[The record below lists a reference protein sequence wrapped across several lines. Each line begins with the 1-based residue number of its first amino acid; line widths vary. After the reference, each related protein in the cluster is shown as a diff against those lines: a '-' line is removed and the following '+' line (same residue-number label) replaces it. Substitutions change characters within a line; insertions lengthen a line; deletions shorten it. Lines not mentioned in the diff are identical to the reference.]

1 MRAKTIKHAEF
12 EILKYLLTGRGT
24 NLAECH
30 GLTDLGKHLG
40 VEYPENG
47 LTPVPV
53 NEAKDSVMQR
63 RWQTANKNVGAALI
77 KIMSSYT
84 AGLPDGHIHQDWD
97 ESDLEAMSGRAH
109 RGELV

>member
-12 EILKYLLTGRGT
+12 EILKY
-24 NLAECH
+24 
-30 GLTDLGKHLG
+30 LG

-53 NEAKDSVMQR
+53 NEAKDSVVQR